1 MHLFYL
7 CTIFKEN
14 LEDEYEPRRRDHIS
28 HFILRLAYCQ
38 SWVYIYSFVVN
49 SVVLGYKLV
58 HRKLTRTVLNIGNLR
73 RTSETSGSW
82 VEYHCS
88 ELFETSRLLKNNG
101 KILLQILPVETLLDF
116 MGDTLY
122 SGFKIGGNFIKEKDF
137 WYFFSKNKW
146 CKNQIHTQIWYRFLE
161 VELYGLVSIRLRCV
175 P

>member
-1 MHLFYL
+1 M
-7 CTIFKEN
+7 
-14 LEDEYEPRRRDHIS
+14 
-28 HFILRLAYCQ
+28 
-38 SWVYIYSFVVN
+38 
-49 SVVLGYKLV
+49 V

-73 RTSETSGSW
+73 RTSETGGSW

-137 WYFFSKNKW
+137 
-146 CKNQIHTQIWYRFLE
+146 
-161 VELYGLVSIRLRCV
+161 
-175 P
+175 